1 MHLIELADK
10 DKQEYNR
17 FVANLPTGSFLQSWD
32 WGQWQASLGRA
43 VFRFKIQDSNGV
55 TVGAMQLIKMPLPL
69 GKFYLY
75 APYGPVTDLGLKIE
89 DLRFLEQGIK
99 EKFPEAIFI
108 RIESKNSEIFK
119 SLNHS
124 IFKSPNIQPGKT
136 LIIDISQTEEELLK
150 QMHPKTRYNIRLAE
164 KHGVEIKDEFD
175 ITIGHGLFAQEA
187 ATLIV
192 ETATRQGYKGY
203 SNNYYQQLIDFLAV
217 QNRGDLY
224 LRIYK
229 AIYQNKLLSSAIMFD
244 YGDTRTFLFGGS
256 AEENKNVM
264 APYLMHWQAIKD
276 AKLAGLKYYD
286 FWGTETSSG
295 KSAGFVRFK
304 LGFAHST
311 HSTSFRVALS
321 PVEQATGSGSSSG
334 IKEYAGAYDLVLN
347 PLWYKIYLLSRKIS
361 QLTK

>member
-1 MHLIELADK
+1 MQLVEISEK
-10 DKQEYNR
+10 DKQQYNR
-17 FVANLPTGSFLQSWD
+17 FVANSPTGSFLQSWD

-43 VFRFKIQDSNGV
+43 VFRFKIQDSNGT

-75 APYGPVTDLGLKIE
+75 APYGPVVDNNFQFSRLQSPEAPADGGQAIFNFQN
-89 DLRFLEQGIK
+89 DIK
-99 EKFPEAIFI
+99 EKFPEAIFV
-108 RIESKNSEIFK
+108 RIEPKDLSFIFHPL
-119 SLNHS
+119 S
-124 IFKSPNIQPGKT
+124 FTKSPNIQPGKT
-136 LIIDISQTEEELLK
+136 LILDLSQTTEELLK

-203 SNNYYQQLIDFLAV
+203 SNNYYQQLIDCLAV
-217 QNRGDLY
+217 QNRGDLR

-229 AIYQNKLLSSAIMFD
+229 AIYQNKLLCSAIMVDF
-244 YGDTRTFLFGGS
+244 GGTRTFLFGGS

-304 LGFAHST
+304 LGFAHSA
-311 HSTSFRVALS
+311 S
-321 PVEQATGSGSSSG
+321 SGSSSG

-347 PLWYKIYLLSRKIS
+347 PLWYKIYRLSRKLS

>member
-1 MHLIELADK
+1 MRLIELVDK
-10 DKQEYNR
+10 DHQEYNQ
-17 FVANLPTGSFLQSWD
+17 FIAASDSGSFLQSYD
-32 WGQWQASLGRA
+32 WGQWQISLGREVYRYWITDENQKRISA
-43 VFRFKIQDSNGV
+43 V
-55 TVGAMQLIKMPLPL
+55 QLIKMPLPL

-99 EKFPEAIFI
+99 EKFPEAVFV
-108 RIESKNSEIFK
+108 RIEPKDSTIFQ
-119 SLNHS
+119 SLNLS

-187 ATLIV
+187 TALIV

-203 SNNYYQQLIDFLAV
+203 GNNYYQQLIDFLAV
-217 QNRGDLY
+217 QNRGDVQ

-229 AIYQNKLLSSAIMFD
+229 AIYQNKLLCSAIMVD
-244 YGDTRTFLFGGS
+244 YGATRTFLFGGS

-304 LGFAHST
+304 LGFVHSV
-311 HSTSFRVALS
+311 S
-321 PVEQATGSGSSSG
+321 SGSLSG
-334 IKEYAGAYDLVLN
+334 IKEYAGAHDLVIN
-347 PLWYKIYLLSRKIS
+347 PLWYKIYRLSRK
-361 QLTK
+361 LARLKK